1 MLRTFNYTKRKKIP
15 KECVSLTLNKV
26 GDESHFNAVIKID
39 ELKLEPTAKVFVEAY
54 YRATSYRFDFG
65 EVSNIKQPE
74 DTNVTELNKIS
85 DTIYFRLKVVDE
97 EKGLILGY
105 ADKIRTADDDKKN
118 RAAIFPVHKAQID
131 TNEIWRVSFDAVG
144 DGSPALEINNA
155 IDGISD
161 IARGDVSFLAFAFPS
176 AIRIVLSRIAVENSF
191 DREGD
196 NWTSKWITFTQD
208 VLGIHTI
215 PENNEDEDKLKEWY
229 DDVVRSFCVKNK
241 LFDQYIKSLS

>member
-1 MLRTFNYTKRKKIP
+1 MLRTFNYTKRKKIA
-15 KECVSLTLNKV
+15 KECVRLTLNKV
-26 GDESHFNAVIKID
+26 GDDTHFNAVLKIAD
-39 ELKLEPTAKVFVEAY
+39 LELQPDAKVFIEAY
-54 YRATSYRFDFG
+54 YGPTSYRFDFG
-65 EVSNIKQPE
+65 EFSQIKQPE
-74 DTNVTELNKIS
+74 HTNITELTKIS
-85 DTIYFRLKVVDE
+85 DKLYFRLKVVDQ

-105 ADKIRTADDDKKN
+105 ADKLYLADDDKKN

-161 IARGDVSFLAFAFPS
+161 IAKGDVSFLTFVFPA
-176 AIRIVLSRIAVENSF
+176 AIRIVLSRIAEENNF

-196 NWTSKWITFTQD
+196 NWTSKWIVFTQD
-208 VLGIHTI
+208 VLGTHTT

-241 LFDQYIKSLS
+241 LFDQYLKFLS